1 MNLDKLPHW
10 LQVAIGATGGFGI
23 FLVAFLDSSVV
34 PLPVLNDLMVINYSI
49 LSPARMPYY
58 ALMATLGSLVGCT
71 VLYFIAR
78 KGGEA
83 LFHKHAGPRAVHV
96 RVWLERNGFMTLLVG
111 GLLPPPAPFK
121 VVVIGA
127 GVFQVPFRAF
137 LLAILV
143 ARGIRFYGEGFLA
156 VRYGD
161 RAHQFLV
168 AHKVEFALITLGAVL
183 LIYLLTKLLLRVLHR
198 AA

>member
-10 LQVAIGATGGFGI
+10 LQAAIAATGGFGI
-23 FLVAFLDSSVV
+23 FLVAFLDSSVI

-49 LSPARMPYY
+49 LNPARMPYY
-58 ALMATLGSLVGCT
+58 ALMATLGSLLGCI

-83 LFHKHAGPRAVHV
+83 LFHKHAGPRAVHI
-96 RVWLERNGFMTLLVG
+96 RAWLDRNGFMTLLVG
-111 GLLPPPAPFK
+111 GLMPPPTPFK

-127 GVFQVPFRAF
+127 GVFQVPIRAF
-137 LLAILV
+137 LLAILL

-161 RAHQFLV
+161 RAHHFLV
-168 AHKVEFALITLGAVL
+168 AHKVEFALITVGAVL